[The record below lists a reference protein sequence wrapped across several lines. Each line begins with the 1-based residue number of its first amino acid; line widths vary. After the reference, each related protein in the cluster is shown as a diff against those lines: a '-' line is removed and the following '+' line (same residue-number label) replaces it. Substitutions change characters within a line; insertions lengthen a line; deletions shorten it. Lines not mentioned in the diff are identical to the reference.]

1 MIDSVGIF
9 VNPTKQN
16 WPEVTERIIGF
27 LSKRNKHAVMDPALL
42 SKHPVKGLNKTGSL
56 DDTDMLVSLGGDGTL
71 LNLVGHINNYDL
83 PIVGVNLGGLGFL
96 TEFTPES
103 LFETLDKIIEGE
115 FEIQNRLA
123 LRSTLI
129 RNNRKTAEHTALND
143 VVITHQKLAR
153 LIEITAFFDEDYVTT
168 YQADGLIIC
177 TPTGSTAYSLSA
189 GGPILEPTL
198 DAILLTPICPHTIT
212 NRPILVPGNTNIRI
226 AVPKPNMN
234 ATMTID
240 GQIGV
245 PIQKDDSIEVKR
257 SPKPIRL
264 VKCPKTSFFE
274 VLRNKLGWSGSKGF
288 DKT

>member
-16 WPEVTERIIGF
+16 WQEVTERIVGF
-27 LSKRNKHAVMDPALL
+27 LSKRNRSAVMDAAFL
-42 SKHPVKGLNKTGSL
+42 SKHPVKGVNRTALL
-56 DDTDMLVSLGGDGTL
+56 DDADMLISLGGDGTL
-71 LNLVGHINNYDL
+71 LNLVGHVSNHDL

-115 FEIQNRLA
+115 FEIEDRLA

-129 RNNRKTAEHTALND
+129 RNDQRMAEHTALND
-143 VVITHQKLAR
+143 VVITHEKLAR
-153 LIEITAFFDEDYVTT
+153 LIEITAFCDEEYVTT

-177 TPTGSTAYSLSA
+177 TATGSTAYSLSA

-226 AVPKPNMN
+226 ALHEPNTN

-245 PIQKDDSIEVKR
+245 TIQKDDAIEVKR
-257 SPKPIRL
+257 SPKPIKL
-264 VKCPKTSFFE
+264 VKCPRTSFFE

-288 DKT
+288 DKA